1 VPVPHTAA
9 ISPRVRVFISYAH
22 GNPEHEDHVR
32 RLWSFLCEQG
42 IDARLDR
49 PAAEKRQ
56 DWSIWML
63 QQIRVARFVLM
74 IASPEYRRRAEGEAL
89 ASEGPGVQWEAGL
102 IRQEVY
108 ADQKAALNRFLPVV
122 LPGCSAADIPRWMGP
137 TTTTHYTISDYTV
150 GGAESLLRLLTDQP
164 YETQPPLGSVPVL
177 LPRRAGYSSAV
188 ILGDMVRETFRRLVD
203 RIPERNEAMVQA
215 DIRQLLA
222 AGDLGLEEHDL
233 GVEPDAQTENRRR
246 IDVAVSCAVIEVRK
260 DLRAGGVLKDAEQ
273 QLAGYVATRSER
285 TGQRYVAVLT
295 DGAEWRLY
303 HRLDEGLQQ
312 VTSLIVDSSAPDV
325 EELLKWLESVLA
337 SGRQIEPTPGEII
350 RKLGADSPSYA
361 LDSAELRSIYSK
373 CRELSA
379 VKVKRAMWAKLLT
392 TASGTNFTDDDSLFV
407 DHTLLV
413 AMAEVIGHA
422 VVGFRPEDPAINAA
436 TIMSGALFSQAQIG
450 GVIEADFFDW
460 VVHVPGGERFI
471 KDLARRLTRFAW
483 GKVQHDVMKVL
494 YESIIPQTIRHR
506 LGEYY
511 TPDWLAEEIV
521 TECVNDPLSERVL
534 DASCGSGTF
543 LFHAVRSY
551 VSAAEAAGMPGPDI
565 VREVGEHVMGFDV
578 HPVAVTLARVTY
590 LLAIGM
596 HRLQADDRPA
606 FAVPVYLGD
615 SLRWG
620 QESTLWSYG
629 GLSVPTVL
637 DHDTFVSDPEFTV
650 QAKATGQLKFPDSV
664 VANARLFDRLVT
676 ELAERATNRQR
687 GTAVPSLAATLRRFK
702 IKDEDCPVL
711 ESTFKIM
718 CTLHD
723 DDCDHIWGYY
733 VRNLARPV
741 WLARP
746 DNRIDVLVGNP
757 PWLAYRYMTNSQ
769 QVSFRAMS
777 TERRLWAGAAVATNQ
792 DLSALF
798 VARCIELYL
807 RPDGRFGYVMPWAV
821 LSRRQYAGF
830 RTGNY
835 SVQAQSVRVAFDRPW
850 DLHRIKPA
858 FFPVPAS
865 VIFGRRVNSDVG
877 GAALS
882 QMPKVW
888 SGRFATKTAS
898 RAQAAESIVR
908 PIGELAVALAQRG
921 SPYAPRFVQGATVV
935 PRFLF
940 LVESD
945 STNPLGV
952 GAGRRAVRSR
962 RGANEKKPWKDLP
975 GLHGIVE
982 RRFIRPLYLGDS
994 ILPFRSLPAVAAI
1007 VPWDG
1012 QHLLHGKTEHLDLYP
1027 GLANWWR
1034 RAEDIWIQN
1043 RSSERLQL
1051 TERLD
1056 YHRGLSQQFPAAD
1069 YRVVYSASG
1078 MYLAAAI
1085 VLDPSAVIEHKLYWG
1100 PATSL
1105 DEARFLTAIL
1115 NSTILTMA
1123 VRPLQGRGEHNPRDF
1138 DKYIF
1143 QLPIPL
1149 YDPSDSAHE
1158 LLVAL
1163 AERSEQ
1169 VAASVA
1175 LPIVRFEAQRRRI
1188 REALVEDGVSVDIDA
1203 IVKTL
1208 LA

>member
-9 ISPRVRVFISYAH
+9 VSLPVRVFISYAH

-32 RLWSFLCEQG
+32 RLWRFLCEQG

-49 PAAEKRQ
+49 PAAEQRQ
-56 DWSIWML
+56 DWSVWML
-63 QQIRVARFVLM
+63 QQIRAARFVLM

-89 ASEGPGVQWEAGL
+89 ASEGRGVQWEAGL
-102 IRQEVY
+102 IREEVY
-108 ADQKAALNRFLPVV
+108 ADQKVALNRFLPVV
-122 LPGCSAADIPRWMGP
+122 LPGVSAADIPQWMGP
-137 TTTTHYTISDYTV
+137 TTTTHYTVSDYTV
-150 GGAESLLRLLTDQP
+150 RGADKLLRLLTDQP

-177 LPRRAGYSSAV
+177 LPRRAERSSAAALEDV
-188 ILGDMVRETFRRLVD
+188 RDILLRRLVD
-203 RIPERNEAMVQA
+203 RTPGRNEAMVQA
-215 DIRQLLA
+215 DVRQFLA

-233 GVEPDAQTENRRR
+233 GAEPDAQTENRRR
-246 IDVAVSCAVIEVRK
+246 IDIAGSRAVIEVRK
-260 DLRAGGVLKDAEQ
+260 DLRAVGVLKTAGQ
-273 QLAGYVATRSER
+273 QLASYVAARSEL

-312 VTSLIVDSSAPDV
+312 VKSLIFDPSAPDV
-325 EELLKWLESVLA
+325 EELLIWLESVLA
-337 SGRQIEPTPGEII
+337 SGRQIEPTPREII
-350 RKLGADSPSYA
+350 RKLGADSPEYA
-361 LDSAELRSIYSK
+361 LDSAELRAIYAK

-422 VVGFRPEDPAINAA
+422 VVGFRPEDPTINAA

-460 VVHVPGGERFI
+460 VVHVPDGERFI
-471 KDLARRLTRFAW
+471 KDLSRRLTRFAW

-521 TECVNDPLSERVL
+521 AECVNDPLSERVL

-543 LFHAVRSY
+543 LFHAVRNY
-551 VSAAEAAGMPGPDI
+551 VSAAESAGRHGPDI
-565 VREVGEHVMGFDV
+565 VREVGEHVIGFDV

-650 QAKATGQLKFPDSV
+650 HAKATDQLKFPDSV
-664 VANARLFDRLVT
+664 VANAGLFDQLVT
-676 ELAERATNRQR
+676 ELAEKATNRQR
-687 GTAVPSLAATLRRFK
+687 GTAVPSLAATFRRFE
-702 IKDEDCPVL
+702 IKDEDRAVL
-711 ESTFKIM
+711 EPTFEIM
-718 CTLHD
+718 CELHD
-723 DDCDHIWGYY
+723 QDRDHIWGYY

-757 PWLAYRYMTNSQ
+757 PWLAYRYMTHLQ
-769 QVSFRAMS
+769 QASFRTMS

-807 RPDGRFGYVMPWAV
+807 RPGGRFGYVMPWAV

-830 RTGNY
+830 RTGY
-835 SVQAQSVRVAFDRPW
+835 YPVQAQPVKVSFDRPW
-850 DLHRIKPA
+850 DLHLIKPT
-858 FFPVPAS
+858 FFQVPAS
-865 VIFGRRVNSDVG
+865 VILGRRVNNDVG

-882 QMPKVW
+882 QTPEVW
-888 SGRFATKTAS
+888 SGRFATATAS
-898 RAQAAESIVR
+898 RAQAAASIAR
-908 PIGELAVALAQRG
+908 TPGEPALALAQRR
-921 SPYAPRFVQGATVV
+921 SPYAHRFVQGATVV

-945 STNPLGV
+945 NTNPLGA

-962 RGANEKKPWKDLP
+962 RNVNEKKPWKDLA
-975 GLHGIVE
+975 GLRGTVE

-994 ILPFRSLPAVAAI
+994 ILPFRTLPAREAI
-1007 VPWDG
+1007 VPWDA
-1012 QHLLHGKTEHLDLYP
+1012 QRLLHGKVEHLDLYP

-1034 RAEDIWIQN
+1034 RAEDLWTRN
-1043 RSSERLQL
+1043 RSSERLDLIEQ
-1051 TERLD
+1051 LD
-1056 YHRGLSQQFPAAD
+1056 YRKKLSQQFPAAD
-1069 YRVVYSASG
+1069 HRVIYTKSG

-1085 VLDPSAVIEHKLYWG
+1085 VSDPPPLSTTHFTG
-1100 PATSL
+1100 DQQPASTRRASSP
-1105 DEARFLTAIL
+1105 RF
-1115 NSTILTMA
+1115 
-1123 VRPLQGRGEHNPRDF
+1123 
-1138 DKYIF
+1138 
-1143 QLPIPL
+1143 
-1149 YDPSDSAHE
+1149 
-1158 LLVAL
+1158 
-1163 AERSEQ
+1163 
-1169 VAASVA
+1169 
-1175 LPIVRFEAQRRRI
+1175 
-1188 REALVEDGVSVDIDA
+1188 
-1203 IVKTL
+1203 
-1208 LA
+1208 